1 MFHVKLSNGGITV
14 TIKVKASNVA
24 SIVTF
29 VVDALAIVATFF
41 PSLGHVVQEAS
52 IVAGGLV
59 TTGWVHATK
68 TTSNTNSNDKTENPP
83 LIHG

>member
-1 MFHVKLSNGGITV
+1 MTV

-24 SIVTF
+24 SIVTL
-29 VVDALAIVATFF
+29 VVDALAVAVTFF

-52 IVAGGLV
+52 IIAGGLV

-68 TTSNTNSNDKTENPP
+68 STSTAKSESQPP

>member
-1 MFHVKLSNGGITV
+1 MFHAKQTNGGIKV
-14 TIKVKASNVA
+14 TIRIKASNVA
-24 SIVTF
+24 SIITF
-29 VVDALAIVATFF
+29 VVDVLAIVASFF

-68 TTSNTNSNDKTENPP
+68 STGNTKSENPP

>member
-1 MFHVKLSNGGITV
+1 MFHVKPSKGGLTV

-24 SIVTF
+24 SIVTL
-29 VVDALAIVATFF
+29 VVDALAVAATFF

-52 IVAGGLV
+52 IIAGGLV

-68 TTSNTNSNDKTENPP
+68 STSTAKSESQPP

>member
-1 MFHVKLSNGGITV
+1 MFHVKLTNGGMTV

-41 PSLGHVVQEAS
+41 PSVGHVVQEAS
-52 IVAGGLV
+52 ILAGGLV

-68 TTSNTNSNDKTENPP
+68 STSTAKSESQPP

>member
-1 MFHVKLSNGGITV
+1 M
-14 TIKVKASNVA
+14 TIKLKASNLA
-24 SIVTF
+24 SIITF
-29 VVDALAIVATFF
+29 VIDALALAASFF

-52 IVAGGLV
+52 IIAGGLV

-68 TTSNTNSNDKTENPP
+68 TTSNAKSETQPP

>member
-1 MFHVKLSNGGITV
+1 MFYVKLTNGGMTV

-29 VVDALAIVATFF
+29 VVDALAVAATFF

-52 IVAGGLV
+52 IIAGGLV

-68 TTSNTNSNDKTENPP
+68 STSTAKSENQPP

>member
-1 MFHVKLSNGGITV
+1 MFHVKLTNGGMTV

-41 PSLGHVVQEAS
+41 PSLGHIVQEAS

-68 TTSNTNSNDKTENPP
+68 TAGTAKSESQPP

>member
-1 MFHVKLSNGGITV
+1 MFNVKQSNGGITV

-29 VVDALAIVATFF
+29 LVDALAIVSTFF
-41 PSLGHVVQEAS
+41 PSVGHVVQQAS
-52 IVAGGLV
+52 ILAAGLV

-68 TTSNTNSNDKTENPP
+68 TNAKTENPP
-83 LIHG
+83 TLIRG

>member
-1 MFHVKLSNGGITV
+1 MFHVKRSNGGVTV
-14 TIKVKASNVA
+14 TIKIKASNVA
-24 SIVTF
+24 SIITF
-29 VVDALAIVATFF
+29 VVDALAIAASFF

-52 IVAGGLV
+52 ILAGGLV

-68 TTSNTNSNDKTENPP
+68 STGQAKSENQPP

>member
-1 MFHVKLSNGGITV
+1 M
-14 TIKVKASNVA
+14 TIRIKASNVA
-24 SIVTF
+24 SIITF
-29 VVDALAIVATFF
+29 VVDALAIVASFF

-68 TTSNTNSNDKTENPP
+68 STSNTKSENPP